1 VSVARYNPDLI
12 VAIDGTPVATSAAG
26 DPGLLAVDK
35 LSLDWGRE
43 RLWEHA
49 TAGQCSLSLLD
60 AAGVYGPHTGA
71 SLMGRALT
79 LSYQVPGV
87 LDPRVFFRGR
97 ITEVD
102 AIPRG
107 THPYTGAN
115 RGLRLDLSVASK
127 LAQAAIV
134 LTPPNWARSQEAL
147 FTRWSALRDL
157 FVPGVLAGT
166 IFPVATATQLA
177 ARTYDAV
184 SALDAMRA
192 ICDATTDRSIYNPHT
207 DKLELV
213 PLRINIDQPAYGYT
227 VPGRDPVNTDGV
239 VLRPAG
245 QSTPMLDA
253 GEFSGTGKL
262 LRGSDAWVTGDVLTY
277 YPGGNSSG
285 TPSSQATTYQS
296 GEEAA
301 LGPNRITI
309 DTDLVAFADVQTFE
323 IRWANALANEARRWR
338 PDLITHETRRVGGL
352 TLGQIPLLLDG
363 MEHNSYVFR
372 GRQPVGAEQHRPDLP
387 DHRRRHRLRRRVVVP
402 VGPAGRRR
410 VLLRRPGARQH
421 RRDAEHRGQPDRP
434 VGLEHRH
441 LDRARAARGRPGR
454 RDLLRRPEVLEH
466 PLHRM
471 RKEAVR

>member
-363 MEHNSYVFR
+363 MEHNSYVFVAGSPWALNNTAPIFR
-372 GRQPVGAEQHRPDLP
+372 IIGGGIDYADGWWSPSV
-387 DHRRRHRLRRRVVVP
+387 RLVAAGFSSDAPAPGNIAATQNTVVNRI
-402 VGPAGRRR
+402 GPSASSIDTSTG
-410 VLLRRPGARQH
+410 PG
-421 RRDAEHRGQPDRP
+421 
-434 VGLEHRH
+434 L
-441 LDRARAARGRPGR
+441 RAA
-454 RDLLRRPEVLEH
+454 DLAGAISFADLKFWNTPYTG
-466 PLHRM
+466 
-471 RKEAVR
+471 